1 MTARV
6 AVVAL
11 AFAACVPSTRSV
23 RAPVDALVRER
34 VGVAPAA
41 SVSSRDPLTREAAIA
56 IALAS
61 PRAQAARASLGV
73 AAGELGER
81 RGLGHTEVEGWVGPD
96 AIDVSVVHD
105 ISGLVV
111 AAPRRAAGEAIVA
124 AAQARATATLIAL
137 ASTAELAWLDVA
149 AAIAQQRLARD
160 AYDTLDAA
168 ADLTTRIRAA
178 GGTTALAAARADSAR
193 ELARLDVARTE
204 LALERARTALDAALG
219 VSGEATRWR
228 LSGELPA
235 LAGAPPA
242 LDDLERDAV
251 AHSLMLAALTAD
263 GDAAANDARVAAVGA
278 WLPGV
283 AVGVVA
289 GREGDSGW
297 SWAPAVQLE
306 LPLVTGARG
315 TAAKAR
321 AKVAVSAAELTAAAV
336 ELRVA
341 ARAARLELMGADG
354 EARHLADV
362 VVPLTRLVVDETV
375 LQYNAMN
382 ASPFELLSARRD
394 QAVAEQALLAA
405 RLRRARAEVIVA
417 ALRHGVALSFA
428 APTPSIAA
436 PTARDDH

>member
-1 MTARV
+1 MIARV
-6 AVVAL
+6 ALVAL
-11 AFAACVPSTRSV
+11 ALAACVPSTRSV

-34 VGVAPAA
+34 VGVEPAA
-41 SVSSRDPLTREAAIA
+41 SVSTRDPLTREAAIA

-61 PRAQAARASLGV
+61 PRARAARASLGV

-96 AIDVSVVHD
+96 AIDLSVVHD
-105 ISGLVV
+105 VSALVI
-111 AAPRRAAGEAIVA
+111 AAPRRAAGEAMLA
-124 AAQARATATLIAL
+124 AAQARAAATLIGL
-137 ASTAELAWLDVA
+137 AATAELAWLDVA
-149 AAIAQQRLARD
+149 AAVAQQRLARD

-168 ADLTTRIRAA
+168 ADLTTRIRTA

-193 ELARLDVARTE
+193 EMARLDVARAE

-219 VSGEATRWR
+219 VSGDDTRWR
-228 LSGELPA
+228 LAGELPTPD
-235 LAGAPPA
+235 GAPLA

-289 GREGDSGW
+289 GHDDAGW

-306 LPLVTGARG
+306 LPLITGARG

-341 ARAARLELMGADG
+341 ARAARLELLGADG

-362 VVPLTRLVVDETV
+362 VVPLTRTVVDETV

-394 QAVAEQALLAA
+394 QALAEQALVAA
-405 RLRRARAEVIVA
+405 RLRRARAAVMVA
-417 ALRHGVALSFA
+417 ALRHGVALSFTAPTFSTA
-428 APTPSIAA
+428 APS
-436 PTARDDH
+436 ARDAH